1 MAPRFFVNDPDL
13 VKARRDPLTSP
24 VMAGKPKRPAKEYAD
39 QGTAGP
45 ADYADPQ
52 NFKYPLH
59 KAANVKA
66 AIQHFSNAKNAGKYP
81 ADEQAAIWGRIKTAA
96 GKFGIAIQER
106 KIPMSKSMSG
116 LERINQYLELSKGG
130 PYIGPHGGKWA
141 DPQHKVSWKELGKTQ
156 SGKPVHEAIH
166 EDYNT
171 RGKVKGEPRHGNALY
186 EPKLMREQFPQH
198 TKQDHADAAKI
209 HQEHAQSTAAEHAKL
224 VHRADTVHG
233 VTLNSRDDFK
243 FLPKGMGE
251 EIDALKEQSTKSSMA
266 AKSHEAA
273 GKAMKRNP
281 RQAEPQA
288 EEPAEKPTTPEGHQD
303 KIARDTLKMPDAM
316 AGVMGGPSK
325 AEAQAHLDKKKG
337 KAEPEKPAYV
347 PEAEKEMKLKP
358 GMMAPDYPVAY
369 KTAMQD
375 GLDIAKDGGEWAKKD
390 TAEGHGE
397 AWRNYQAAADKFH
410 HAKRVAPS
418 EEQRNVALAHAKK
431 HEALRE
437 KHEKLEAAKKD
448 EEAQTPQAQAEN
460 KAYQV
465 RLEAERAHG
474 DAQDKWNS
482 SKAHRDAATALG
494 HAADVVREHAKHLTD
509 PDEVEDKKNHAA
521 DYDKYKQAHE
531 EHADALGASEK
542 AKKSDK
548 SEDHRAAAEAI
559 GKLRPLNADHAEK
572 MSKLR
577 SAHKAKAEEAGKR
590 EREARQAPKPEAP
603 QSKTPGLDAMKAKI
617 AEKKA
622 GLSEG
627 QRLGGEAHAASAKT
641 QGMKVSDP
649 GFHAAHTAAQK
660 AHDKARAV
668 LMSEA
673 DKKGKDTGTH
683 PGYPIEAIHHDK
695 AANHHRILAS
705 TPAGYWKNRPKE
717 EPKRGEAPQAKPT
730 DRGKFNKERPDVQ
743 AAKLSHEAHS
753 ESAKI
758 EKMKPNDP
766 GYREAHAAAAKLH
779 GNAISALDSAD
790 KQQKEATGLSRGNVT
805 SKHHEA
811 KQYHEHQAQE
821 KPQAKP
827 AEKKPEAKPAPA
839 PEKKPESGP
848 TKKDQLDLF
857 GGSKV
862 KKSFS
867 GIEGMLDY
875 LRKSEPQALPTG
887 EPSMG
892 GSGAEQGGDVAGKGK
907 VGGSPD
913 SAPSKGFDKD
923 GKAQGVSPGKTEKL
937 SEDDEDVEA
946 QLKSKAPKTLG
957 KSMAMPAHQREMV
970 AREHALAV
978 SRLVRGQRDIVVGC
992 GPGAPPAA
1000 PEPLRKAHS
1009 WAQGRDSRVVYSDAS
1024 DQAVEQLLKSDPFY
1038 TYQAPT
1044 TKRDSILIH
1053 QVRECAA
1060 CQGTFTKSLASC
1072 PHCGVGSLNPL
1083 VAIHGHEPVE
1093 ELQKSRAPLLRP
1105 RVERDL
1111 YFGKK

>member
-13 VKARRDPLTSP
+13 AKARRDPLTAP
-24 VMAGKPKRPAKEYAD
+24 VVAGKPKRPAKEYAD
-39 QGTAGP
+39 QGTVGP

-59 KAANVKA
+59 KPANVKA

-81 ADEQAAIWGRIKTAA
+81 ADEQAAIWGRIKAAA
-96 GKFGIAIQER
+96 GKFRIAIQER

-116 LERINQYLELSKGG
+116 LERINQYLELSKAGG

-141 DPQHKVSWKELGKTQ
+141 DPQHKVSWKELGKTS
-156 SGKPVHEAIH
+156 SGKPVHEATH
-166 EDYNT
+166 EKYNT

-209 HQEHAQSTAAEHAKL
+209 HQEHAEKTAAEHTKL

-233 VTLNSRDDFK
+233 VTLNSRDDFNL
-243 FLPKGMGE
+243 LPKGMGE

-281 RQAEPQA
+281 RQAEPQP
-288 EEPAEKPTTPEGHQD
+288 EEP
-303 KIARDTLKMPDAM
+303 
-316 AGVMGGPSK
+316 K
-325 AEAQAHLDKKKG
+325 AEAKPTASGEPTDREKFDRDRPDVKAAEMSHAAKQASEKIKGMRPGDPGFQEAHTAAAEGHRKAREALNSARDEQQKATGFSRGSQGTDHTEGIAYHEHQAKKTG
-337 KAEPEKPAYV
+337 KAPEKKTPALDAMREKIAAGMAKFGKPAYKPDLTEV
-347 PEAEKEMKLKP
+347 HRLRDEAH
-358 GMMAPDYPVAY
+358 
-369 KTAMQD
+369 TA
-375 GLDIAKDGGEWAKKD
+375 
-390 TAEGHGE
+390 
-397 AWRNYQAAADKFH
+397 
-410 HAKRVAPS
+410 
-418 EEQRNVALAHAKK
+418 
-431 HEALRE
+431 
-437 KHEKLEAAKKD
+437 
-448 EEAQTPQAQAEN
+448 
-460 KAYQV
+460 
-465 RLEAERAHG
+465 
-474 DAQDKWNS
+474 
-482 SKAHRDAATALG
+482 
-494 HAADVVREHAKHLTD
+494 
-509 PDEVEDKKNHAA
+509 
-521 DYDKYKQAHE
+521 
-531 EHADALGASEK
+531 
-542 AKKSDK
+542 SDK
-548 SEDHRAAAEAI
+548 T
-559 GKLRPLNADHAEK
+559 K
-572 MSKLR
+572 
-577 SAHKAKAEEAGKR
+577 
-590 EREARQAPKPEAP
+590 
-603 QSKTPGLDAMKAKI
+603 
-617 AEKKA
+617 
-622 GLSEG
+622 
-627 QRLGGEAHAASAKT
+627 
-641 QGMKVSDP
+641 GMKRTDP
-649 GFHAAHTAAQK
+649 GFHEAHKTAEK
-660 AHDKARAV
+660 AHHKARIAFTRA
-668 LMSEA
+668 A
-673 DKKGKDTGTH
+673 DKEGKATGTH
-683 PGYPIEAIHHDK
+683 PGYSLEALRHDK
-695 AANHHRILAS
+695 FENHHRIATS
-705 TPAGYWKNRPKE
+705 NESGGYQVKQEKPK
-717 EPKRGEAPQAKPT
+717 ALQ
-730 DRGKFNKERPDVQ
+730 
-743 AAKLSHEAHS
+743 AKLSKDNSQYISSKANEASKDAAVQSKAFPSQHTAIHE
-753 ESAKI
+753 
-758 EKMKPNDP
+758 
-766 GYREAHAAAAKLH
+766 RAASFHRLAAKDQEKA
-779 GNAISALDSAD
+779 GFQEAAD
-790 KQQKEATGLSRGNVT
+790 NHRAVA
-805 SKHHEA
+805 KHHDEWA
-811 KQYHEHQAQE
+811 AN
-821 KPQAKP
+821 KPG
-827 AEKKPEAKPAPA
+827 PAPA

-862 KKSFS
+862 KKSFG

-946 QLKSKAPKTLG
+946 QLKNKAPKTLG

-1024 DQAVEQLLKSDPFY
+1024 DQAVEQLLKGDSFY